1 MNESLHFAE
10 PLWLIAGFTIS
21 LALTIILYRSNRK
34 RQKSLDQ
41 FAASRLLGN
50 LVVHVSF
57 RKRLIKTFLLGTGTF
72 LLFVAL
78 ARPQYGATWVE
89 LHSKGI
95 DLLFGLDTSR
105 SMLTPDLRPNRLQ
118 RARLA
123 ILDFI
128 EELHGD
134 RIGLLPFAGSS
145 YLMCPLTLDYRA
157 FTETLNEVNT
167 DIIPQP
173 GTSIADVIQSADKI
187 LDGSTNHKIL
197 ILLTDGEN
205 LQGDAVQAAEQA
217 AKNGLTVFTVGVGTP
232 AGELIPLAK
241 GGKGT
246 GFIKDE
252 TGKYVTSKLDE
263 KQLRLIAEKASG
275 IYVPLGISDEGLQTI
290 YGEKLASL
298 SKSERKERKQRV
310 PIERFGW
317 PLSAGILLLT
327 LELLLTERKPTPR
340 SGLTRKLKRLK
351 TSIPKTAISGCV
363 LGGLLLLSMQ
373 TAAFAGPGEDAYK
386 RGDYLQASEYY
397 RKQLE
402 KHPKDPKLNYNYG
415 TAAYQNNM
423 FDDAIEA
430 FTRALKG
437 GDVPL
442 QKDGYFNLGN
452 SYFKKGQQLEKGD
465 PEKAQQSWRQA
476 IKAYDATLQLDKTDR
491 EAKQNREIVSR
502 KLKELEKQQQNL
514 DKQKN
519 SEQGGQKNSSGNEN
533 KGKQGK
539 SDSKQTPSKDTNKQN
554 SASERNS
561 KKSPENNKSAQQD
574 SSAERSPDTKPGSGI
589 QPATKQ
595 KAKKKSAGEER
606 DTGQIQKVRPGTLT
620 PEEAQQLL
628 DSLKGEEGL
637 LNFLPRRPDSEDT
650 TRKDW

>member
-10 PLWLIAGFTIS
+10 PLWLIAGIAVS
-21 LALTIILYRSNRK
+21 LALTIMLYRRSRK
-34 RQKSLDQ
+34 RQKNLDQ
-41 FAASRLLGN
+41 FAARRLLDN

-57 RKRLIKTFLLGTGTF
+57 RKRLIKTLLLGMGTF

-89 LHSKGI
+89 VQSKGI

-118 RARLA
+118 RAQLA

-187 LDGSTNHKIL
+187 FEGSTNHKIL

-252 TGKYVTSKLDE
+252 SGKYVTSKLDE
-263 KQLRLIAEKASG
+263 EQLRLIAEKAGG

-290 YGEKLASL
+290 YREKLASL
-298 SKSERKERKQRV
+298 SKSDYKERKQRV

-317 PLSAGILLLT
+317 PLAAGILLLT

-340 SGLTRKLKRLK
+340 SGLFRKLKRLK

-373 TAAFAGPGEDAYK
+373 PAAFAGPGEDAYK

-415 TAAYQNNM
+415 SAAYQNNM

-437 GDVPL
+437 GDIPL
-442 QKDGYFNLGN
+442 QKDGYYNLGN

-476 IKAYDATLQLDKTDR
+476 IEAYDATLQLDKTDR
-491 EAKQNREIVSR
+491 DAKQNREIVTR
-502 KLKELEKQQQNL
+502 KLKELEKQQQKQ

-519 SEQGGQKNSSGNEN
+519 NEQAGQKDTSGNGN
-533 KGKQGK
+533 KGKQGN
-539 SDSKQTPSKDTNKQN
+539 SDSKQAPSQDTKKQN
-554 SASERNS
+554 SASEQNS
-561 KKSPENNKSAQQD
+561 RKDSKNKESAQQD
-574 SSAERSPDTKPGSGI
+574 NSAKRNPDTKPGSGI

-595 KAKKKSAGEER
+595 DTKGKSAGEGK
-606 DTGQIQKVRPGTLT
+606 DTGQLKKVKPGTLT

-628 DSLKGEEGL
+628 NSLKGEEGL
-637 LNFLPRRPDSEDT
+637 LNFLPRQTDNDDT
-650 TRKDW
+650 TKKDW